1 MAAAYGKTRS
11 KGKAK
16 SLKIEAEP
24 ESAEA
29 SGSEG
34 DTKRQLRRPIPFPL
48 PASGEPIHHVS
59 VPESSELS
67 SPLTVPNLNSGGIEP
82 SINDLTDAL
91 QMTDIGSTEV
101 EDLLE
106 QALDLNRRLKAELA
120 NRIALGEST
129 PEFPTDL
136 KLDGQH
142 SFACGESR
150 GRVPVLPPLAQHNKV
165 GAGSV
170 DRRHKQ
176 PQDHRPLPTSHKN
189 NKA

>member
-1 MAAAYGKTRS
+1 MAAAYGKTRP

-16 SLKIEAEP
+16 SMKTEAE
-24 ESAEA
+24 SVEA
-29 SGSEG
+29 REG

-48 PASGEPIHHVS
+48 PTSGEPIHHVS

-67 SPLTVPNLNSGGIEP
+67 SPLTVPNLNSDGIEP

-150 GRVPVLPPLAQHNKV
+150 GKVPVLPPLAQHNKV
-165 GAGSV
+165 GAGSA

-176 PQDHRPLPTSHKN
+176 PQDHRPLPTAHKN
-189 NKA
+189 NTA